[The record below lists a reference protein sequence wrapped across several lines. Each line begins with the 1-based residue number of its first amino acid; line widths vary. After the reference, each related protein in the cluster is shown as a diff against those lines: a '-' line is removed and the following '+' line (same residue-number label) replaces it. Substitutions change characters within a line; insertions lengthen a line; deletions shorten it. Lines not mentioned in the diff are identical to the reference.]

1 MHEAKTQKSNEKM
14 KTKRDAQ
21 KTGSGNESV
30 ESVLME
36 WESLM
41 WKGFVKKSSF

>member
-41 WKGFVKKSSF
+41 